1 MRFGLV
7 AIQML
12 FLAASLHAQDPFAAL
27 VGEDSLGPLRAGT
40 TLKAGIPPG
49 GTLSLVPAVSSRE
62 DIARAIGALGPT
74 MGAELLRIIHVPGA
88 EMDSPAGVLGLYNTL
103 HAVSTMKG
111 VTYWSVTRGKR
122 QVLFLQSYVVDGTT
136 RQEAQPDR
144 VFTEV
149 PATQEIFTFQEDSS
163 FGKNTYSEQFVAQAD
178 HLVVKTEN
186 LTAIRFLFVTLIP
199 ERGLI
204 SQVVIVPSGEDLLF
218 YGLACIRTGMP
229 LGDRESRIQSLE
241 NRLIA
246 LADWLS
252 GRLGGQ
258 ALPASGSP

>member
-12 FLAASLHAQDPFAAL
+12 FLAVSLHAQDPLAAF
-27 VGEDSLGPLRAGT
+27 VAEDSLAKLRSGT
-40 TLKAGIPPG
+40 TLKASIPPE

-62 DIARAIGALGPT
+62 GLAAEIGQLGPT
-74 MGAELLRIIHVPGA
+74 MGAELLRIIHVPGTQV
-88 EMDSPAGVLGLYNTL
+88 DSPSGFLGLYNAL

-122 QVLFLQSYVVDGTT
+122 QVLFLQSFVVGGPSKTD
-136 RQEAQPDR
+136 ALPDQ

-149 PATQEIFTFQEDSS
+149 PAVQEIFTFQEDNS
-163 FGKNTYSEQFVAQAD
+163 FGKNTYTERFIARAD
-178 HLVVKTEN
+178 HFLVKTGN
-186 LTAIRFLFVTLIP
+186 LTAIKFLFVPVIQP
-199 ERGLI
+199 GGLI
-204 SQVVIVPSGEDLLF
+204 SQVVVVPSGEDVLF

-241 NRLIA
+241 NRLVA

-252 GRLGGQ
+252 SRLGGKT
-258 ALPASGSP
+258 ASGSGSP